1 MSSQLFVE
9 LLIHLPPQV
18 SGFMEETSGVLGF
31 IRAMW
36 TSIVEVASSKAGIQ
50 VGLGVLTVIL
60 GIVLAWAIR
69 WLRRKMF
76 VEFDRSILVRV
87 EIADDENPVSYAN
100 WPILVGPLPFASFGG
115 RTVPNVQVKDVVGF
129 IVGAPV
135 CIKNP
140 EEWNLPGWEP
150 GYFAYG
156 IIHWE
161 RFDEIRA
168 FIKRGH
174 YLQQTFLP
182 DSKGNPVK
190 LPESRFLRF
199 VTDSPEQQGV
209 ADSIEGMCASLRF
222 KPYAKLGF
230 ESSDLAYR
238 RLSLQLSLILW
249 LGKNVNRIARWLGK
263 PYHRLWQVLRW
274 IRGKTRKFM
283 EREDG

>member
-1 MSSQLFVE
+1 MIFWRK
-9 LLIHLPPQV
+9 P
-18 SGFMEETSGVLGF
+18 SGVLGF
-31 IRAMW
+31 FHTIW
-36 TSIVEVASSKAGIQ
+36 TSIVEVATSKAGIQ
-50 VGLGVLTVIL
+50 VGLGVLTVLL

-76 VEFDRSILVRV
+76 VEFDRSILVRI
-87 EIADDENPVSYAN
+87 EIADGETPDSYAN

-140 EEWNLPGWEP
+140 QEWNLHGWEP

-182 DSKGNPVK
+182 DPEGNPVK
-190 LPESRFLRF
+190 LPENRFLRF
-199 VTDSPEQQGV
+199 VTDSQEQQGV
-209 ADSIEGMCASLRF
+209 ADSIEGICASLRF

-238 RLSLQLSLILW
+238 RLSLQLSLIL
-249 LGKNVNRIARWLGK
+249 LMVRMLIGL
-263 PYHRLWQVLRW
+263 PY
-274 IRGKTRKFM
+274 G
-283 EREDG
+283 